1 MRDNLS
7 GVALVTGAARGIGR
21 ACAVA
26 LAESGFSLVLV
37 DIGADTPEVPY
48 PLGSE
53 SQLEYTRDLC
63 LEAGANTEIVLG
75 DVRSAAD
82 VDAAIEVAIQRFGRL
97 DAVVNCAGIVRP
109 SGRSVDLVSEDDW
122 ATMLDINLTG
132 PFRVLSASARIMK
145 QQGSGSI
152 VNIASTAGLVGYR
165 NFAGYVASKHGLV
178 GLTKAAALDLAPHGV
193 RVNAVCPGSVHD
205 DPELES
211 IMLGEVAAALEL
223 AGDHEQTFVRD
234 QPSNALVRAQDVA
247 ETVVWLASARSRS
260 VVGSVVTVDGGFTS
274 R

>member
-1 MRDNLS
+1 MRDDLS

-63 LEAGANTEIVLG
+63 LESGANTEIVLG

-132 PFRVLSASARIMK
+132 PFRVLSAAARVMK
-145 QQGSGSI
+145 RQGSGSI

-247 ETVVWLASARSRS
+247 ETVVWLASERSRS